1 VLFIPL
7 YEFWYDFVSF
17 CNISLCT
24 DVRSMSLGHISR
36 QMLEDAMSRFHGE
49 ILQTPP
55 LYSALK
61 LHGHR
66 VADLTRYNYLNA

>member
-1 VLFIPL
+1 VSFIPL

-17 CNISLCT
+17 YNIGVCI

-61 LHGHR
+61 LRGHR
-66 VADLTRYNYLNA
+66 VADLTR